1 MTTPLEQADL
11 IISEVEEILADR
23 TLNAAQRAGALL
35 PYVLKLL
42 HVVKNLREFHLGY
55 RLGHHRISS
64 LVSKLLRTMLDASTG
79 ELKWAADLPPG
90 KAPEFRR
97 ALTDLQTHFKATPI

>member
-11 IISEVEEILADR
+11 IITEVEGIFADP
-23 TLNAAQRAGALL
+23 TLNAAQRAGSLL
-35 PYVLKLL
+35 PYVPRLL
-42 HVVKNLREFHLGY
+42 NATKDLREFHLGY
-55 RLGHHRISS
+55 SLEHRRISA

-79 ELKWAADLPPG
+79 ELKWVADLPPG

-97 ALTDLQTHFKATPI
+97 ALTDLQTHFKQTPV